1 MEPTPENFAR
11 AYQTERGDGGA
22 PVSASGPLSP
32 ASAGPADSADGEAW
46 AVLIERTVRGLERG
60 AKQWTTARKKDSL
73 ARVLGGSRSDA
84 KRLQKRLSQLVASW
98 DTDTPHEAPASD
110 FAALD
115 GNDGPTA
122 PTAPSALTA
131 LTAPTVLGPVP
142 GGAEAVVAS
151 AGAAPASA
159 LASPLASAPDQPVVA
174 AARPSDVISPA
185 APAPGTDSVSLP
197 TPQLPSGTAGQA
209 TAPLAPESSAGAW
222 PQVAADLS
230 ATVQAALPAGEARGR
245 EVAEQLA
252 TLQKRLAHEGPG
264 PLTGEI
270 ALACTEAQRVLQHRH
285 HLMDQLGNLCVELT
299 AGLTDLAEDDSWVQG
314 QCAAMRVQLDDGLT
328 ARGVRSVS
336 ELLATTRERQQ
347 QLRLER
353 GAARDALKASIR
365 QMLQEIAAL
374 GSQTGRFTESVG
386 RYAEEIDRADSLES
400 LAGAVRE
407 LVAESR
413 SVHEAVSQAQARL
426 TAEHELASTM
436 QTRVIELEDEIRRLS
451 NEVSTDPLTQVA
463 NRRGLL
469 QAFETERA
477 LGERDEQQ
485 AGTEPAPAL
494 AVALIDIDNFK
505 KLNDRLGHANGDV
518 ALQFLTQ
525 RVTQALRPRDTLAR
539 YGGEEFVVLL
549 PATPVDEA
557 QQVLTRLQRALSAEL
572 FMSDA
577 QGQVFVTFS
586 AGVTRYR
593 GGERLEQALERADEA
608 LYEAKRAGK
617 NRTCMA

>member
-1 MEPTPENFAR
+1 ML
-11 AYQTERGDGGA
+11 
-22 PVSASGPLSP
+22 V
-32 ASAGPADSADGEAW
+32 
-46 AVLIERTVRGLERG
+46 
-60 AKQWTTARKKDSL
+60 TA
-73 ARVLGGSRSDA
+73 A
-84 KRLQKRLSQLVASW
+84 
-98 DTDTPHEAPASD
+98 
-110 FAALD
+110 
-115 GNDGPTA
+115 
-122 PTAPSALTA
+122 
-131 LTAPTVLGPVP
+131 
-142 GGAEAVVAS
+142 
-151 AGAAPASA
+151 
-159 LASPLASAPDQPVVA
+159 
-174 AARPSDVISPA
+174 
-185 APAPGTDSVSLP
+185 
-197 TPQLPSGTAGQA
+197 
-209 TAPLAPESSAGAW
+209 LAPESSAGAW
-222 PQVAADLS
+222 PRVAADLS

-252 TLQKRLAHEGPG
+252 ALHKRLVHEGPG
-264 PLTGEI
+264 PLAGEI

-285 HLMDQLGNLCVELT
+285 HFMNQLGNLCVELT
-299 AGLTDLAEDDSWVQG
+299 AGLTDLAEDESWVQG
-314 QCAAMRVQLDDGLT
+314 QCAAMHAQLDDGLT

-336 ELLATTRERQQ
+336 ELLGSTRERQQ
-347 QLRLER
+347 QLRIER

-413 SVHEAVSQAQARL
+413 SVHEAVNQAQARL
-426 TAEHELASTM
+426 SAEHELASAM
-436 QTRVIELEDEIRRLS
+436 QTRVVELEDEIRRLS

-485 AGTEPAPAL
+485 AGATEPVPAL

-505 KLNDRLGHANGDV
+505 KLNDRLGHPNGDV

-549 PATPVDEA
+549 PATPVGEA

-617 NRTCMA
+617 NRTCVA